1 MTKSLVLVLSF
12 LNNKLLQAKL
22 SNFYTNVQSFGNNI
36 LYRGIQNGKRVK
48 QRIEYSP
55 SLFIPS
61 KKITSFTSLDG
72 DYLDQKMFTDIR
84 AAKEFVKQ
92 FEGVSNATKIY
103 GQTRFEYAFIA
114 DQHKGMVDYDFDKVL
129 IGVID
134 IEVGSEN
141 GFPNPYQANEPITA
155 IAIKYLNGPI
165 YVFGCGNYETQGK
178 EIYVKCKDEY
188 SLCKQFMAL
197 WTDKTPDILTGWN
210 TKFFDEPYI
219 INRFRKILGED
230 ITKKL
235 SPWNYIGER
244 KTVINGREMIAYNI
258 MGVESLDYI
267 ELYKWYAPGGKSQES
282 YRLDAIAQVELGE
295 GKISYDEFDN
305 LHALYRLNYQKFI
318 EYNIKD
324 VELIIKLEDKLKLLE
339 LGVTLAYDTKTN
351 FEDIFAQ
358 TRMWDSLTNAYLFEK
373 GIIVPPRIVKEKSSA
388 FEGAYVK
395 EVQVGKHDWV
405 ASFDL
410 NSLYP
415 HLMMQYNISPETLIE
430 PENYTDEMREILSSG
445 VDVNKLLSKSV
456 DTSKLVNAT
465 ITPNGQFFRTD
476 MQGFLPKMMEEMYTD
491 RSKFKK
497 LMLKAKQEYENEK
510 DESKKY
516 EIEKRIAK
524 YNNIQLAKKVS
535 LNSAYGALGSQYFRF
550 YDLRMALG
558 VTTAGQLSIRWIENK
573 INAWMNKI
581 LKTEN
586 EDYVIASDTDSIYL
600 RMGELVN
607 KFIKDTS
614 DKQKVISLMDKV
626 CKDKL
631 EPFIDISYKELSDY
645 VHAYDQKMQMKREGL
660 SDKGIWTA
668 KKRYILN
675 VYNNEGVQYNE
686 PQMKVMGLEM
696 IKSSTPSAIREKMK
710 EAVHLMVNGTE
721 DDIHKFIAKFREDF
735 CKLPPEEISFPRGLN
750 GLNKYSDAATLYKLG
765 TPIHVKGAI
774 LYNNFL
780 RQHNLTKKYQ
790 LIQEGEKIKFTYLKM
805 PNPFKDTVISYPN
818 RLPTELGLDN
828 YIDYDLQF
836 DKAFLEPIK
845 VILDCMKWSTEKV
858 SSLEDFFS

>member
-1 MTKSLVLVLSF
+1 MSS
-12 LNNKLLQAKL
+12 
-22 SNFYTNVQSFGNNI
+22 SFYTNVQCFGSNI
-36 LYRGIQNGKRVK
+36 LYRGIQDGKRVK

-55 SLFIPS
+55 SLFLPS
-61 KKITSFTSLDG
+61 KRITNFTTLTG
-72 DYLDQKMFTDIR
+72 DYLDQKVFGTT
-84 AAKEFVKQ
+84 KEARDYIKQ
-92 FEGVSNATKIY
+92 FDGVSGASKVY

-114 DQHKGMVDYDFDKVL
+114 DQHQGMVDYDQDKVL
-129 IGVID
+129 IAVID

-141 GFPNPYQANEPITA
+141 GFPDPYEANEPITA
-155 IAIKYLNGPI
+155 IAVKYLNGKT
-165 YVFGCGNYETQGK
+165 YVFGCGDYVTQG
-178 EIYVKCKDEY
+178 EEVYVKCKDEY

-197 WTDKTPDILTGWN
+197 WTKVCPDILTGWN
-210 TKFFDEPYI
+210 TKFFDVPYI

-230 ITKKL
+230 ETKTL
-235 SPWNYIGER
+235 SPWKYLTER
-244 KTVINGREMIAYNI
+244 KTRINGRELIAYDI
-258 MGVESLDYI
+258 VGVAALDYI

-282 YRLDAIAQVELGE
+282 YRLDNIAQVELGE
-295 GKISYDEFDN
+295 GKIAYDEYDN

-324 VELIIKLEDKLKLLE
+324 VELIVRLEEKLKLLE
-339 LGVTLAYDTKTN
+339 LGVTLAYDTKSN
-351 FEDIFAQ
+351 YEDIFAQ
-358 TRMWDSLTNAYLFEK
+358 TRMWDAMTYSYLREK
-373 GIIVPPRIVKEKSSA
+373 NIIVPPREVKEKDGM

-395 EVQVGKHDWV
+395 TPKTGLHDWV

-430 PENYTDEMREILSSG
+430 PEDYTQEMRNVLSQG
-445 VDVNKLLSKSV
+445 VSVEKLLTKSV
-456 DTSKLVNAT
+456 DTSELENVT
-465 ITPNGQFFRTD
+465 LTPNGQFFRTD
-476 MQGFLPKMMEEMYTD
+476 IQGFLPKMMEEMYQD

-497 LMLKAKQEYENEK
+497 MMLAAKQEYENEV

-573 INAWMNKI
+573 INQYMNNL
-581 LKTEN
+581 LKTE

-600 RMGELVN
+600 HLGELV
-607 KFIKDTS
+607 KKVHP
-614 DKQKVISLMDKV
+614 KQTDAKQVIAFMDKV
-626 CKDKL
+626 CEDKL
-631 EPFIDISYKELSDY
+631 QPFIDKSYQELATY

-660 SDKGIWTA
+660 SNKGIWTA

-710 EAVHLMVNGTE
+710 QAIQLMVNGTQE
-721 DDIHKFIAKFREDF
+721 DIHKFIADFRAEF
-735 CKLPPEEISFPRGLN
+735 KTLPVEEISFPRGLN
-750 GLNKYSDAATLYKLG
+750 GLNTYSDAVNLYKKG

-774 LYNNFL
+774 IYNTNL
-780 RQHNLTKKYQ
+780 KRLNLTKKYP
-790 LIQEGEKIKFTYLKM
+790 LIQEGEKVKFTYLKM
-805 PNPFKDTVISYPN
+805 PNPFKDTVISYPS
-818 RLPTELGLDN
+818 RLPKEFEMQQ
-828 YIDYDLQF
+828 YIDYDMQF

-845 VILDCMKWSTEKV
+845 VILDCMKWSTEKT
-858 SSLEDFFS
+858 SSIEDFFS